1 MKRLFLILVIS
12 LFSMAYGCSN
22 TMKAVEDDMSSLL
35 RHMEVDSLSSSES
48 AEKGSAGQDA
58 AAPSASSAS
67 LENNSYKTTGKTHS
81 LTIQVSPKESTIQVM
96 NIKSRYSD
104 GIRLAPGKYD
114 ILVKHKGYK
123 SYREWVTVEYD
134 VIVKVI
140 LKKESEA
147 YMARSFDSNSATSKA
162 AASGDAESAGSS
174 ESIVFVDA
182 SEKMNIEANSGLDQ
196 FPSKLTGHYG
206 LVSSLCFSPDGSL
219 LASGSYDSIVILWKI
234 NDGSVVHHLNHKDR
248 VAAVAFS
255 PAGNIVVSAGTDKTI
270 KLWDVN
276 TGELLQTFTGHT
288 SRIHSVSFD
297 LSGRILVSGGD
308 NELIIWDADTGKI
321 KNLIVG
327 DDKLYPRFGAINK
340 IVFNPNGGDAD
351 GYEFAFSCFQGI
363 ALFNPET
370 KQLVKLDDQATP
382 HSVAYSPDGKYIA
395 WGARHHYKNDFF
407 PRVVFSNSK
416 QKDSALSRDDEL
428 AKADRIFY
436 TAYTPAGNQLVMLTY
451 SQVVLYDIQSGMV
464 IEKFNGTSETAV
476 TAAALSPDGHILAA
490 SAKDEIKIWKID

>member
-1 MKRLFLILVIS
+1 
-12 LFSMAYGCSN
+12 
-22 TMKAVEDDMSSLL
+22 
-35 RHMEVDSLSSSES
+35 
-48 AEKGSAGQDA
+48 
-58 AAPSASSAS
+58 
-67 LENNSYKTTGKTHS
+67 
-81 LTIQVSPKESTIQVM
+81 M
-96 NIKSRYSD
+96 NIKSRYYD

-123 SYREWVTVEYD
+123 SYREWVNVDYD

-147 YMARSFDSNSATSKA
+147 YMARSFDPNSATSEA
-162 AASGDAESAGSS
+162 VAGRNAEAAGST
-174 ESIVFVDA
+174 EAMALIEADA
-182 SEKMNIEANSGLDQ
+182 AGSEKMNLDANSGSDQ

-248 VAAVAFS
+248 VTAVAFS
-255 PAGNIVVSAGTDKTI
+255 PAGDIVASAGTDKTI

-276 TGELLQTFTGHT
+276 TGGLLKMFAGHT

-297 LSGRILVSGGD
+297 LSGTTLVSGGD

-327 DDKLYPRFGAINK
+327 DDKLYPRFGAIK
-340 IVFNPNGGDAD
+340 AIVFNPNGRDAD

-370 KQLVKLDDQATP
+370 KQLIKLDDQATP
-382 HSVAYSPDGKYIA
+382 HSVTYSPDGKYIA

-428 AKADRIFY
+428 AKSDRVFY
-436 TAYTPAGNQLVMLTY
+436 TTYTPDGNQLVMLTY
-451 SQVVLYDIQSGMV
+451 NQAVLYDIHSGV
-464 IEKFNGTSETAV
+464 VVETFNGTSETAV
-476 TAAALSPDGHILAA
+476 TAAALSPDGHVLAA

>member
-1 MKRLFLILVIS
+1 MKRLFLILFIG
-12 LFSMAYGCSN
+12 LFSILYGCSN

-35 RHMEVDSLSSSES
+35 RHMEVDSLSSSDS
-48 AEKGSAGQDA
+48 AEKGSAAQA
-58 AAPSASSAS
+58 ASSAS
-67 LENNSYKTTGKTHS
+67 LEKNSYKTAGKTHS
-81 LTIQVSPKESTIQVM
+81 LTIQASPSQSTIQVM
-96 NIKSRYSD
+96 NIKSRYYD

-114 ILVKHKGYK
+114 ILVKHKGFK
-123 SYREWVTVEYD
+123 SYREWVNVDYD

-140 LKKESEA
+140 LKKQSEA
-147 YMARSFDSNSATSKA
+147 YMTRSFDSNSAKSKPAGSNESKA
-162 AASGDAESAGSS
+162 LVAAD
-174 ESIVFVDA
+174 
-182 SEKMNIEANSGLDQ
+182 SEKMKIDANSGLDQ
-196 FPSKLTGHYG
+196 FPSRLTGHFG
-206 LVSSLCFSPDGSL
+206 SVSSLCFSPDGSL

-255 PAGNIVVSAGTDKTI
+255 PDGSIVVSAGTDKTI
-270 KLWDVN
+270 KIWDVN
-276 TGELLQTFTGHT
+276 TGELLNTFTGHT
-288 SRIHSVSFD
+288 SRVHSVSFD

-308 NELIIWDADTGKI
+308 NELILWDADTGKI

-327 DDKLYPRFGAINK
+327 DDKLYPRFGAIK
-340 IVFNPNGGDAD
+340 AIAFNPNGKDAD

-382 HSVAYSPDGKYIA
+382 HSVTYSPDGEYIT
-395 WGARHHYKNDFF
+395 WGARHHYKNEFF
-407 PRVVFSNSK
+407 PRVMYSNSK

-436 TAYTPAGNQLVMLTY
+436 TTYTPAGNQLVMLTY
-451 SQVVLYDIQSGMV
+451 NQAVLYDIQSGMV

-476 TAAALSPDGHILAA
+476 TAAALSPDGHVLAA

>member
-35 RHMEVDSLSSSES
+35 RHMEVDSLSSSDS
-48 AEKGSAGQDA
+48 TGKSSAGQGA
-58 AAPSASSAS
+58 SAPSASSAS
-67 LENNSYKTTGKTHS
+67 LENNSYKTTGKMHS

-147 YMARSFDSNSATSKA
+147 YMARSFDSNSAKSKA
-162 AASGDAESAGSS
+162 AGSS
-174 ESIVFVDA
+174 DSKALVAADA
-182 SEKMNIEANSGLDQ
+182 AGSEKMNIEANSGLDQ

-206 LVSSLCFSPDGSL
+206 LVSSLCFSPDGRL

-276 TGELLQTFTGHT
+276 TGELLKTFTGHT
-288 SRIHSVSFD
+288 RRIHSVSFD

-327 DDKLYPRFGAINK
+327 DDKLYPRFGAIKK
-340 IVFNPNGGDAD
+340 IAFNPNGRDAD
-351 GYEFAFSCFQGI
+351 GYEFAFSYFQGI

-382 HSVAYSPDGKYIA
+382 HSVTYSPDGKYIA

-436 TAYTPAGNQLVMLTY
+436 TAYTPDGNKLVMLTY
-451 SQVVLYDIQSGMV
+451 NQAVLYDIQSGQV